1 MKLTSMKNFT
11 AVMRSTRCV
20 LLMALACIALLQG
33 AQASTTCRNPMLWAD
48 VPDPDVIR
56 VGSDYYLVSTTM
68 HLMPGVP
75 IMHSRDLVHWETIGY
90 VCDKMSDTPLYDM
103 EGGTVYGRGQWATS
117 LRYHKGTYYLLFSP
131 NDQPYRSYIYT
142 ATNPAGPWKLQCRTN
157 HFHDAALFI
166 DDDDRPYVFYGTGQV
181 AELNKDFSGL
191 KEGGLRRTL
200 FKRDASETGL
210 LEGSRV
216 IKKDGKYYLLMISW
230 PNGQKRR
237 QVCYRADSLSGSWE
251 KEVILLDNLQGFG
264 YVGQGTIVDDI
275 HGNWY
280 GVIFQDRGGVGR
292 VLTLEP
298 CRWTNGWPMLGDK
311 DGRIPETFEV
321 PLDTYVP
328 QGGITGSDT
337 FDKEELSKIWQWNHN
352 PINSMWSLTE
362 RPGWLRLKTQR
373 ITSSIFL
380 APNTLTQ
387 RMTGP
392 ECEGTVC
399 IDLSNLH
406 DGDVCGLSA
415 FNSDAGILSVVQQG
429 KRRTLQLSFESVEL
443 QDPGKRVTNVKK
455 EVVESIPL
463 KGQRVWLRINGDFRL
478 GKDLATFAYSTD
490 GKTFKEIGRPFKM
503 MFDFRRF
510 FMGTKFALFCYATKQ
525 AGGWAD
531 FDNFEYKATE
541 LHK

>member
-1 MKLTSMKNFT
+1 MLKLIFSLALSAFVLT
-11 AVMRSTRCV
+11 ASAQGGTADAAQSHTECV
-20 LLMALACIALLQG
+20 
-33 AQASTTCRNPMLWAD
+33 NPVLWAD

-56 VGSDYYLVSTTM
+56 VGEDYYMVSTTM

-75 IMHSRDLVHWETIGY
+75 VMHSRDLVHWETIGY
-90 VCDKMSDTPLYDM
+90 VYDKLADTPLYDL

-117 LRYHKGTYYLLFSP
+117 IRYHKGTFYLLFSP

-142 ATNPAGPWKLQCRTN
+142 AQNPAGPWTLRCRTN
-157 HFHDAALFI
+157 HFHDASLFI

-191 KEGGLRRTL
+191 KEGGLRTTL
-200 FKRDASETGL
+200 FQRDSTETGL

-230 PNGQKRR
+230 PAGQKRR
-237 QVCYRADSLSGSWE
+237 EVCYRADSITGPYE
-251 KEVILLDNLQGFG
+251 KQVILLDNFKRFG
-264 YVGQGTIVDDI
+264 YVGQGTIVDDVN
-275 HGNWY
+275 GNWY

-298 CRWTNGWPMLGDK
+298 CQWKDGWPMLGDA
-311 DGRIPETFEV
+311 DGRVPERFDV
-321 PLDTYVP
+321 PLPPCPTER
-328 QGGITGSDT
+328 GIVGSDDFT
-337 FDKEELSKIWQWNHN
+337 ATTLRNEWQWNHN
-352 PINSMWSLTE
+352 PVNSMWSLTE
-362 RPGWLRLKTQR
+362 RPGWLRLKTSR
-373 ITSSIFL
+373 ITDNIFL

-392 ECEGTVC
+392 ECEATVC
-399 IDLSNLH
+399 LDVSALR

-415 FNSDAGILSVVQQG
+415 FNGDAALLSIAQEG

-443 QDPGKRVTNVKK
+443 TDPGKRVTDVKK
-455 EVVESIPL
+455 EVIASVPVKAE
-463 KGQRVWLRINGDFRL
+463 RVWLRIHGDFNL

-490 GKTFKEIGRPFKM
+490 GKTFRSVGKDFKM
-503 MFDFRRF
+503 RFDFRRF
-510 FMGTKFALFCYATKQ
+510 FMGTKFAIYCYATRQ

-531 FDNFEYKATE
+531 VDSFILKQ
-541 LHK
+541 K